1 MTRSEC
7 IFETLKTQGYA
18 YLEQEMT
25 LEDYLRVSGSLG
37 QVAQLA
43 VLRISKQGDYAV
55 QPAEV
60 VMHTDNPEVDTI
72 GWYCVDQDA
81 DDGAN
86 IFIDAHDV
94 YDFLDEPDREAL
106 KTVMV
111 KAPDIKTRG
120 QTVNHVPVIRES
132 GAGLLFYYTPWL
144 VQSGQNERQSA
155 ALQKLESYLGEKR
168 QSSPIRVRLRPGQ
181 AVFIDNRRLLH
192 GRSPLPTDSR
202 RCLVR
207 AWISKTFPNRTFVS
221 NPHPSLVNLQQA
233 WESVQ

>member
-1 MTRSEC
+1 MAGPESIRAE
-7 IFETLKTQGYA
+7 LADRGYA
-18 YLEQEMT
+18 YLEDTLT
-25 LEDYLRVSGSLG
+25 LEEYLRIARGLG

-43 VLRISKQGDYAV
+43 VLKISKQGDYAV
-55 QPAEV
+55 QPTEV

-72 GWYCVDQDA
+72 GWYCVEQDG

-86 IFIDAHDV
+86 IFIDARDV
-94 YDFLDEPDREAL
+94 YEFLEESDRETL

-120 QTVNHVPVIRES
+120 QTVNNVPVIRES
-132 GAGLLFYYTPWL
+132 GSELLFYYTPWL
-144 VQSGQNERQSA
+144 VHPPRDERQA
-155 ALQKLESYLGEKR
+155 QALKKLDAYLAEKK
-168 QSSPIRVRLRPGQ
+168 QNSPIRVCMRPGQ

-192 GRSPLPTDSR
+192 GRAPLPLDSR

-207 AWISKTFPNRTFVS
+207 AWVSRSFPNRTFLS

-233 WESVQ
+233 WDSVQ